1 VTEEEVAALSPGER
15 RAVPWYLSAP
25 LHLALNAALVTISEL
40 LLKKGALAAA
50 AVEVPRWL
58 SWTGVAALGSG
69 WVVAGIFCY
78 LLSFVNWLYVLR
90 TVPLYIAFPVT
101 NLSHALIPLGAWV
114 LLGERFGPARAGG
127 IALIIAGTWFVVR
140 PPDRRRE
147 DAA

>member
-1 VTEEEVAALSPGER
+1 VTEEEVAALSPGKR
-15 RAVPWYLSAP
+15 GAVPWYLSAP

-69 WVVAGIFCY
+69 WVVAGIFFY
-78 LLSFVNWLYVLR
+78 LLSFVNWLHLLR
-90 TVPLYIAFPVT
+90 TVPLHIAFPVT
-101 NLSHALIPLGAWV
+101 NLSHALIPFGAWV
-114 LLGERFGPARAGG
+114 LLGERFGPGRATG
-127 IALIIAGTWFVVR
+127 IALIVVGTWFVVR
-140 PPDRRRE
+140 PPDPRR